1 MRYFNFKYISLCFLL
16 ILILLFI
23 LYTHFIFLLEFN
35 DKKVTLK
42 LKIKL
47 LFKII
52 NINIELYPVKKKTK
66 TKKEKKKKEQK
77 GSLKNIKLLEGEFS
91 NIINLI
97 KKIKIEQLYSNIYF
111 GNTNPYLNIYTTA
124 IVNGIYGNIVN
135 IFDIEKLYLN
145 IIPNFTE
152 NKIKGSVRLHIKF
165 RIIMIFKSIPIIIR
179 IMLRKYRT
187 KEGD

>member
-23 LYTHFIFLLEFN
+23 LYIHFIFLLEFN

-91 NIINLI
+91 NIINLM

-111 GNTNPYLNIYTTA
+111 GNANPYLNIYTTT
-124 IVNGIYGNIVN
+124 IVNGIYGNIAN
-135 IFDIEKLYLN
+135 ILN

-179 IMLRKYRT
+179 IMLRKHRT

>member
-23 LYTHFIFLLEFN
+23 LYIHFIFLLEFN

-66 TKKEKKKKEQK
+66 KEKKKKEQK

-91 NIINLI
+91 NIINLM

-111 GNTNPYLNIYTTA
+111 GNANPYLNIYTTT
-124 IVNGIYGNIVN
+124 IVNGIYGNIA
-135 IFDIEKLYLN
+135 
-145 IIPNFTE
+145 
-152 NKIKGSVRLHIKF
+152 NKYYS
-165 RIIMIFKSIPIIIR
+165 
-179 IMLRKYRT
+179 
-187 KEGD
+187 

>member
-23 LYTHFIFLLEFN
+23 LYIHFIFLLEFN

-66 TKKEKKKKEQK
+66 KEKKKKEQK

-91 NIINLI
+91 NIINLM
-97 KKIKIEQLYSNIYF
+97 KKIKIEQLY
-111 GNTNPYLNIYTTA
+111 LNIYTTT
-124 IVNGIYGNIVN
+124 IVNGIYGNIAN
-135 IFDIEKLYLN
+135 IFDIGKLYLN

-179 IMLRKYRT
+179 IMLRKHRT

>member
-23 LYTHFIFLLEFN
+23 LYIHFIFLLEFN

-52 NINIELYPVKKKTK
+52 NINIELYTVKKK

-91 NIINLI
+91 NIINLM

-111 GNTNPYLNIYTTA
+111 GNANPYLNIYTTT
-124 IVNGIYGNIVN
+124 IVNGIYGNIAN
-135 IFDIEKLYLN
+135 IFDIGKLYLN

-179 IMLRKYRT
+179 IMLRKHRT

>member
-1 MRYFNFKYISLCFLL
+1 MSDNIKQESTESLQ
-16 ILILLFI
+16 
-23 LYTHFIFLLEFN
+23 TKEQEQQAGSNKRTLEAEN
-35 DKKVTLK
+35 DKAA
-42 LKIKL
+42 
-47 LFKII
+47 
-52 NINIELYPVKKKTK
+52 KKAF
-66 TKKEKKKKEQK
+66 KEKKKKEQK

-91 NIINLI
+91 NIINLM

-111 GNTNPYLNIYTTA
+111 GNANPYLNIYTTT
-124 IVNGIYGNIVN
+124 IVNGIYGNIAN
-135 IFDIEKLYLN
+135 IFDIGKLYLN

-179 IMLRKYRT
+179 IMLRKHRT